1 MDGFVDM
8 LGEQEHSD
16 EEGSFNKIN
25 ILKRI
30 IIVSSGALIN
40 IVFGLLIYFIL
51 TSSSGNFI
59 SQNIQSVEKGYPAST
74 VGIEKGDK
82 IIQINNK
89 NIKTKSDY
97 EKIMKKSEGNEI
109 LIKIKRND
117 KIIEKKITPVLIEIE
132 NYKSYVIGITF
143 EIAENNF
150 TNNIYYGFWDTIDFT
165 KNIADG
171 VRLIFTGNVSTKDL
185 TGPVGISKIVSKT
198 EGINEYIYILAVISI
213 SIGVTNLLPIPPLDG
228 GKNVL
233 LLIEAIIR
241 KPINKNIEMSLQLI
255 GFAFLIGLT
264 ILVTYNDIFK
274 NF

>member
-1 MDGFVDM
+1 M

-30 IIVSSGALIN
+30 IIVSSGAVIN